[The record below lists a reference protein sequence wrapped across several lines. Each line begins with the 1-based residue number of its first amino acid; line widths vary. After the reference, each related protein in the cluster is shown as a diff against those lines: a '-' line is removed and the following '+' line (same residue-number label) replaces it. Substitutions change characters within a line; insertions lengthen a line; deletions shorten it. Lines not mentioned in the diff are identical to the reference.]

1 MATEPPALLEPR
13 ELSAIV
19 LSHKPPRDRSVLTA
33 ESPVADDTNEPTPV
47 AGTKGGHDTLIADC
61 FASVASFRC
70 ALRQSSYFFFG
81 TGIQMLQTPVCPVSH
96 ICLAIAAAG
105 NLDVLREARAVGFPW
120 DWNTAAVAA
129 RGGHI
134 HILDWI
140 TGAFQT
146 NPVWLQDEACI
157 KAAVEGSHPVVL
169 EWLWARGCGKQGDST
184 IMVAVK
190 IGNVEMLKWAWEN
203 GCSRV
208 QARLTQDDSTQGEIT
223 KTAIRRD
230 CESQSFIAVA
240 AGLGHM
246 HVVKWLHERDVK
258 LTSAACVN
266 AARAGELE
274 MLQMLREYN
283 CPWNKSTCA
292 AAAISGNPAL
302 TRVMKRRTS
311 IVIGKVEVNPFV
323 SHENPPGVFSR
334 RLVVNKAV
342 HGKFAGT
349 ASNDEWRESSIV
361 CRVYIRQVDEQN

>member
-1 MATEPPALLEPR
+1 MAVKPSALLEPL

-19 LSHKPPRDRSVLTA
+19 LSHKPSHDRSELSKVSKVHQERVLTA
-33 ESPVADDTNEPTPV
+33 ESPDADDTNEPMPV
-47 AGTKGGHDTLIADC
+47 AETTKGHDMLIADC
-61 FASVASFRC
+61 FASVASFRY
-70 ALRQSSYFFFG
+70 ALRQSSYFYFG
-81 TGIQMLQTPVCPVSH
+81 TVIQLPQTPVCPVSH

-120 DWNTAAVAA
+120 DWNTAVVAA

-169 EWLWARGCGKQGDST
+169 EWLWARGCGKHGDST

-190 IGNVEMLKWAWEN
+190 IGNVEMLKWAWKN

-208 QARLTQDDSTQGEIT
+208 QARPTEEDSTQGEIM

-230 CESQSFIAVA
+230 CESKSFIAVA
-240 AGLGHM
+240 AGLGHK
-246 HVVKWLHERDVK
+246 HVVKWLHKHGVK
-258 LTSAACVN
+258 WTSAACVN
-266 AARAGELE
+266 AAREGELE

-292 AAAISGNPAL
+292 GAAISGHL
-302 TRVMKRRTS
+302 
-311 IVIGKVEVNPFV
+311 EVLIWLREQVPPCPWDSDTVLNAETEH
-323 SHENPPGVFSR
+323 HEDVAEYARDNGCPEPPLQDWG
-334 RLVVNKAV
+334 
-342 HGKFAGT
+342 
-349 ASNDEWRESSIV
+349 
-361 CRVYIRQVDEQN
+361 